1 MKINV
6 FLIILE
12 YFLYT
17 LPFALGVF
25 LSFRWFV
32 IRKSFERFVY
42 VGAFLLPCVSIISLI
57 KVFYILEHSPT
68 PEAFLIPNAV
78 IAIGLIFVSYFIT
91 SSIVGKS
98 FARPNT
104 TEILGFILLVCSA
117 LLLRNLIKAID
128 YIAWGAIG
136 IITIYLSRGL
146 AYSRYANKKH
156 KIIFVGVIIL
166 ISISIALKLFY
177 YLGFIH
183 LEPTIY
189 ISLLL
194 MLLGFFNAILL
205 ISSISYALPQIN
217 MLDQVYKSKVIVFRR
232 VVILTIL
239 ATIFG

>member
-1 MKINV
+1 MKRVFEMKINV

-12 YFLYT
+12 YSLYT

-25 LSFRWFV
+25 LFFRWFV
-32 IRKSFERFVY
+32 SRKSFERFVY

-57 KVFYILEHSPT
+57 KVFYILEHSST
-68 PEAFLIPNAV
+68 PEAFLIPNAL

-104 TEILGFILLVCSA
+104 TEILGFILLVSSA

-146 AYSRYANKKH
+146 AYSRYANK
-156 KIIFVGVIIL
+156 
-166 ISISIALKLFY
+166 SIKLF
-177 YLGFIH
+177 
-183 LEPTIY
+183 
-189 ISLLL
+189 LLV
-194 MLLGFFNAILL
+194 LLYSFPSQLL
-205 ISSISYALPQIN
+205 
-217 MLDQVYKSKVIVFRR
+217 
-232 VVILTIL
+232 
-239 ATIFG
+239 